1 VHSNPANQTV
11 RMADIAAALS
21 HALDLTEGQAMSSS
35 GKLGKSLL
43 GHEVSLLERIT
54 SDMNREG
61 FHWAHESDSACWLEM
76 EASMDGSAT
85 FDGFAQSASCGC

>member
-1 VHSNPANQTV
+1 MHSNPANQTV

-43 GHEVSLLERIT
+43 GHEVSLLALGI
-54 SDMNREG
+54 SLFGQINSL
-61 FHWAHESDSACWLEM
+61 FV
-76 EASMDGSAT
+76 
-85 FDGFAQSASCGC
+85 